1 MKVRDTKVQMA
12 KVQTERVQREHN
24 GRRIDN
30 YLAKRLK
37 GTPKSLV
44 YKLLRTGQV
53 RVNGS
58 RVKPHYRL
66 SFDDE
71 IRIPPIEAS
80 SFGRIVAPRTR
91 VAEIERAVL
100 FEDEHFLIVDKPA
113 GLACHAGTGL
123 RYGLVEIVRQ
133 MRPNAPR
140 IDLAHRIDRDTSGC
154 LVLSKHLEALRE
166 FHNII
171 RTQTCV
177 KRYQALLKGPI
188 PNGLYVIE
196 ASLATLRPG
205 GGKRRAVVI
214 AEGKKA
220 QTIVERRR
228 PAGAHSL
235 VELRLTTGRMHQ
247 IRAHAQYI
255 GHPVAGDRRY
265 GADEFNDEMRSIG
278 LNRLFLH
285 ASNIE
290 FTAFNRNLEV
300 TAALP
305 EPLKAVLTALF
316 ARRK

>member
-12 KVQTERVQREHN
+12 KVQMERVAREHI

-80 SFGRIVAPRTR
+80 SFGHVLAPRTR
-91 VAEIERAVL
+91 IAEIERAVL

-166 FHNII
+166 FHDII
-171 RTQTCV
+171 RGQGCA
-177 KRYQALLKGPI
+177 KRYQALLQGRLPTD
-188 PNGLYVIE
+188 LSAIE

-205 GGKRRAVVI
+205 GGERRAVVTT
-214 AEGKKA
+214 AGKKA
-220 QTIVERRR
+220 RTIVERRR

-235 VELRLTTGRMHQ
+235 VELQLTTGRMHQ

-255 GHPVAGDRRY
+255 GHPVAGDKRY
-265 GADEFNDEMRSIG
+265 GAAEFNEELRLAG

-285 ASNIE
+285 ASQIE
-290 FTAFNRNLEV
+290 FSAFNRDFDIV
-300 TAALP
+300 AKLP
-305 EPLKAVLTALF
+305 EALRAVLDMLE
-316 ARRK
+316 R